1 MLETDLII
9 ISMICYLIGVYLGK
23 LTERWKQEE
32 KRYAWQSHYWYTC
45 KECMPHCIVK
55 IGAEDQDKLDQMIVW
70 HLEDYHPD
78 EVKANAMS

>member
-1 MLETDLII
+1 MLETDLFI

-23 LTERWKQEE
+23 LTERQKQED

-45 KECMPHCIVK
+45 KDCMPHCIVK
-55 IGAEDQDKLDQMIVW
+55 IGAEDQNKLDQMIVW

-78 EVKANAMS
+78 EVKANAVS